1 VPDLSLGDVRLY
13 ERLRHGKFTL
23 LDRTS
28 AGRYVDEVESGWS
41 DRVVT
46 VRAPHAVAPGWP
58 AVTLIRPDGYTAW
71 ATSGADQPD
80 EVRTALHHWCGVTHS
95 ADIA

>member
-1 VPDLSLGDVRLY
+1 
-13 ERLRHGKFTL
+13 
-23 LDRTS
+23 
-28 AGRYVDEVESGWS
+28 
-41 DRVVT
+41 VVT

-95 ADIA
+95 ADMA